1 MAQILR
7 LFSLATIIAL
17 VLSACTF
24 PPENVVPP
32 QPVQPSIPIIVLT
45 VNANI
50 SVPFDAVSKVINYTY
65 LIKNTGAQSLPGPVS
80 VVDNKRIPACPE
92 VTTVGNADGNL
103 DTNEEV
109 TCTGTYAITQADL
122 DAGSVTNSVMASVG
136 GTNSNPISFTVNM
149 TQNRVLTLSKAA
161 NPTTYTQLGQVIT
174 YTYVILNGGN
184 VTLQGPFSIA
194 DDKATANCTQP
205 EDGLLSPNEQMSC
218 TASYSIV
225 QDNLNAASV
234 SNNATASN
242 GTITSAPVTTTINK
256 TGSTGS
262 VPSPGTNYQHTV
274 VKGEWLWQIARCY
287 GADPR
292 AVINANPQLSNPSRI
307 SSDITVTVPN
317 VGSNGTIYGS
327 PCIHIHTVQS
337 GDTWASI
344 AQLYN
349 ADSALIQ
356 KVNPAGLTPG
366 STIRV
371 PVGPYDYP

>member
-1 MAQILR
+1 
-7 LFSLATIIAL
+7 
-17 VLSACTF
+17 
-24 PPENVVPP
+24 
-32 QPVQPSIPIIVLT
+32 
-45 VNANI
+45 VNANT

-80 VVDNKRIPACPE
+80 VVDNKTIPACPE

-109 TCTGTYAITQADL
+109 TCTGTYTITQADL
-122 DAGSVTNSVMASVG
+122 DAGSVTNSVTASVG
-136 GTNSNPISFTVNM
+136 GTNSNPVSFTVNM

-194 DDKATANCTQP
+194 DNKVTANCTQP
-205 EDGLLSPNEQMSC
+205 GDGLLSPNEQMSC
-218 TASYSIV
+218 TASYSII

-234 SNNATASN
+234 TNNATASN

-256 TGSTGS
+256 TGPTGS
-262 VPSPGTNYQHTV
+262 VPSPGANYQHTV

-327 PCIHIHTVQS
+327 PCIHMHTVQS

-356 KVNPAGLTPG
+356 EVNPAGLAPG
-366 STIRV
+366 STIKV